1 MAVGNKAEQHHYSRQ
16 LILPGFGSEKQA
28 RLKASKVL
36 VVGAGGL
43 GCPAL
48 LYLAGAGVGT
58 LGIVDGDAVA
68 LSNLHRQVLYTID
81 DLGVNKAQAAA
92 QRLSRLNPHIHCKAY
107 TTALTPNNALEL
119 LSEYDII
126 VDGTDN
132 FATRYLINDACVMLD
147 TPFVYGSVLKYE
159 GQFCVFN
166 YQGGPT
172 YRCLFPEPPAPGAV
186 PSCAEIGVLGVLP
199 GLVGTWQATAVIKMV
214 TGLGEVH
221 SGMLMTWNI
230 VDNTQHT
237 LEIPVV
243 PENKIIRQLS
253 DYEAFCGEVSLT
265 VPEITAAQLKA
276 HLIHKAPFLLDVRE
290 AVEVE
295 AFNIGGTHLP
305 LNSLPNG
312 LHTLPRD
319 QEIVVVCQS
328 GQRSKKAV
336 RMLLKAGFATVKSLK
351 GGLALWQ

>member
-1 MAVGNKAEQHHYSRQ
+1 MVVCNKAEQHHYSRQ
-16 LILPGFGSEKQA
+16 LILPGFGFEKQT

-68 LSNLHRQVLYTID
+68 LSNLHRQVLYTTD
-81 DLGVNKAQAAA
+81 NLGVNKAQAAA
-92 QRLSRLNPHIHCKAY
+92 QRLSRLNPHIQCKVY
-107 TTALTPNNALEL
+107 MTALTPGNALEL

-132 FATRYLINDACVMLD
+132 FATRYLINDACVMLNK
-147 TPFVYGSVLKYE
+147 PFVYGSVLKYE

-199 GLVGTWQATAVIKMV
+199 GLVGTWQATAVIKMI

-221 SGMLMTWNI
+221 SGILMTWNI

-243 PENKIIRQLS
+243 PENKTIRQLS
-253 DYEAFCGEVSLT
+253 DYEAFCGDVSPS

-276 HLIHKAPFLLDVRE
+276 HLTHEAPFLLDVRE
-290 AVEVE
+290 AREVE

-305 LNSLPNG
+305 LNSLPNR

-328 GQRSKKAV
+328 GQRSRKAV
-336 RMLLKAGFATVKSLK
+336 YMLLEADFTQVKSLK